1 MSNCDS
7 WDRTPLVLTR
17 LTSKLSS
24 TINSHILTNVNP
36 CVARQT
42 LGTLNSSSPD
52 SISASKFLIKNI
64 SVISYAPAEYSLPG
78 NNENYEL
85 VVAASRSYY
94 EPPFTV

>member
-24 TINSHILTNVNP
+24 TINSHILTNVNH